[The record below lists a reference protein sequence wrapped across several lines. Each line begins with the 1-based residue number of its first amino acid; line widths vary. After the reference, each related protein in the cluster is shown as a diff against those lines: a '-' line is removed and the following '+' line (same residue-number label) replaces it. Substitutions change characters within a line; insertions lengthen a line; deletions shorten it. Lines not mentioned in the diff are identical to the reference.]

1 MSLFKTKN
9 IFNNST
15 NLKFI
20 KKQFSF
26 SQLLFSNCLSKHSN
40 KIIKNSLNRGIYG
53 SLTKKQFSYDEP
65 SLESQLENFVKPE
78 LVRNVAIIAHV
89 DHGKTTLV
97 DCMLKQ
103 SGVTINTSDSMDSN
117 DLEKE
122 RGITILSKCT
132 SIMYNG
138 KKINIVD
145 TPGHQDFGGEV
156 ERIMSMVDSVCLVV
170 CASEGP
176 MPQTKYVLK
185 KALNRGFIPIVV
197 INKVDRNTARLEE
210 VENEIFDL
218 FINLDATEEQMNY
231 KLIYASAKSGWASL
245 NKKVVGDSVI
255 PLLNMITEDVPYPK
269 VDQNGEL
276 KMLISQIESN
286 SFFGKM
292 LIGRIDSGFVEV
304 GQKVNAIDQEGNL
317 VESAKI
323 YKIIKRVGM
332 NLIHLNKA
340 YAGDIVQLAGFKDAT
355 VTHTMNKVGNTHIIK
370 SIPIDPPMI
379 SMIIKVNDSPYY
391 GKDGDK
397 FTFQQLSERLLKEAE
412 SDVSLKVVID
422 NKKKDHI
429 LVYGRGDLHLG
440 ILIEKMRREG
450 YELAIC
456 PPQVIFQYDKNNNRL
471 EPIEILDITIHE
483 AHTQFLYDFALTRY
497 GEISSTTKL
506 NDDKIKLIMEIPTR
520 GIFGLRTKL
529 ISMTKG
535 DLIFQSK
542 LKGYEPFKGPIKR
555 VSKGAIIAV
564 AKGKCT
570 TFSLKDVENHGE
582 LFVVPGTEVY
592 EGNIIGELNKE
603 GGEVEVNPCK
613 EKPSSNVRTTVKEEN
628 VKLQPV
634 KQLSI
639 EDCIVMLRGDELLE
653 VTPKHLR
660 IRKTILDSGLR
671 RKLKREKKL
680 DESL

>member
-1 MSLFKTKN
+1 MSLLKTKN
-9 IFNNST
+9 IFNNSKYL
-15 NLKFI
+15 NI
-20 KKQFSF
+20 VKKQFSLTKF
-26 SQLLFSNCLSKHSN
+26 ILENRFKTKILKSNENSFTRLYRGNSN
-40 KIIKNSLNRGIYG
+40 KY
-53 SLTKKQFSYDEP
+53 FSTQEEP
-65 SLESQLENFVKPE
+65 TLESQLENFVKPE

-103 SGVTINTSDSMDSN
+103 SGVGINTSESMDSN

-176 MPQTKYVLK
+176 MPQTKYVLR
-185 KALNRGFIPIVV
+185 KALSRGFIPIVV
-197 INKVDRNTARLEE
+197 INKVDRNTARVEE

-218 FINLDATEEQMNY
+218 FINLDANEEQMNY

-245 NKKVVGDSVI
+245 NKKQIGDSVL
-255 PLLNMITEDVPYPK
+255 PLLNLICDDVPYPK
-269 VDQNGEL
+269 VDQSGEL

-304 GQKVNAIDQEGNL
+304 GQKVNAIDQEGNIS
-317 VESAKI
+317 ESAKI
-323 YKIIKRVGM
+323 FKIIKRVGM
-332 NLIHLNKA
+332 KLVHLNKA

-355 VTHTMNKVGNTHIIK
+355 VTHTINKVGNNHVIK

-379 SMIIKVNDSPYY
+379 SMIIKINDSPYY

-397 FTFQQLSERLLKEAE
+397 FTYTQLSDRLIKEAE

-450 YELAIC
+450 YEMAIC
-456 PPQVIFQYDKNNNRL
+456 PPQVIFQTDKNNNKL
-471 EPIEILDITIHE
+471 EPIEILEIIIHE

-497 GEISSTTKL
+497 GEISSTTKM
-506 NDDKIKLIMEIPTR
+506 NDDKVKIIIEIPTR

-542 LKGYEPFKGPIKR
+542 LKGYEPYKGPIKR
-555 VSKGAIIAV
+555 VSKGAIIAI

-628 VKLQPV
+628 VKLQPI
-634 KQLSI
+634 KPLSI

-653 VTPKHLR
+653 VTPKNLR
-660 IRKTILDSGLR
+660 IRKTILDSSLR
-671 RKLKREKKL
+671 RKMKREKKL
-680 DESL
+680 DENL